1 MWYVSATI
9 KAEPIQYNPN
19 RNHPN
24 PSAQPAKNV
33 CLIEDNKDILCI
45 PNPKKKIVRKK
56 EKGGTAKV
64 DIAPKKKKI
73 KIL

>member
-9 KAEPIQYNPN
+9 KAEPIQYKPN

-24 PSAQPAKNV
+24 PSAQLAKNV
-33 CLIEDNKDILCI
+33 CLSEDSKDILYI

-56 EKGGTAKV
+56 EKGGIAKV

-73 KIL
+73 KNL

>member
-24 PSAQPAKNV
+24 PNAQPAKNV
-33 CLIEDNKDILCI
+33 WLSEDNKDILYI
-45 PNPKKKIVRKK
+45 PNPKKKIAGKK
-56 EKGGTAKV
+56 EKGGTARV
-64 DIAPKKKKI
+64 DIAPKKKKN

>member
-1 MWYVSATI
+1 MTI
-9 KAEPIQYNPN
+9 KAEPIQYKPN

-24 PSAQPAKNV
+24 PSAKPAKNV
-33 CLIEDNKDILCI
+33 CLIEDNKDILYI